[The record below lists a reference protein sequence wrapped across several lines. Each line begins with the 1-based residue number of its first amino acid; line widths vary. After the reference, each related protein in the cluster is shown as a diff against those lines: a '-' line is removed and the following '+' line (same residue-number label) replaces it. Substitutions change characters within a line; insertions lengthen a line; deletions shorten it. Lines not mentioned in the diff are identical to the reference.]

1 MIQVS
6 NTTHKINVS
15 HFNQIF
21 GGHGITDDVPKALWD
36 AWLIENK
43 NHDLVKGG
51 FIFAHEQRKEVKA
64 QAKEKVANKT
74 KAEGLEKPNGD
85 EVK

>member
-1 MIQVS
+1 M
-6 NTTHKINVS
+6 TK
-15 HFNQIF
+15 
-21 GGHGITDDVPKALWD
+21 
-36 AWLIENK
+36 
-43 NHDLVKGG
+43 G
-51 FIFAHEQRKEVKA
+51 FIFANELRKEVMA